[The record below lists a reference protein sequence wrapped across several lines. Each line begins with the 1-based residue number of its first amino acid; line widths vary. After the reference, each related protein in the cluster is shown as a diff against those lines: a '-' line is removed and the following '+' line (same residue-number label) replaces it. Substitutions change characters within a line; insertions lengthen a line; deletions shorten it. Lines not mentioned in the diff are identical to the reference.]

1 MLQPSNGVSLLVMIS
16 SEDDLTLH
24 YCFQDEQLLPGSVDD
39 CFWNG
44 QHNLEMRVSAL
55 PLIARVAIYFSFLCK
70 MGVYKLLCSIYII
83 CVGN

>member
-16 SEDDLTLH
+16 SEDAPTLH
-24 YCFQDEQLLPGSVDD
+24 YCFQDEQLLPGSGVD

-55 PLIARVAIYFSFLCK
+55 SFIARVAIYFSFLCK
-70 MGVYKLLCSIYII
+70 MDVYKLLCSIYHM
-83 CVGN
+83 CW